1 MSPRAACRLE
11 TLGFSETYDYVPG
24 KAEWLGHGLP
34 VEGPGPDEERVL
46 RYVRDDVVTCG
57 LDEAIGDVR
66 ERVEASPYGFALVVA
81 EGGCLLGR
89 LRRAE
94 LEGDAERR
102 TEEGMEAGPSTVR
115 PTVSAHELGTIRTTA
130 VADPIARALDARPG
144 FGPVFS
150 VTLRAEVG
158 IITRFPD
165 GPHLA
170 SYAGLVPRVERS
182 GGRQWSGRITK
193 AGSPWLRWVLIEAA
207 IHQLRRQDDF
217 GRWARRLAV
226 RKGILKARVAIARAL
241 CDELFDVWPR
251 A

>member
-34 VEGPGPDEERVL
+34 VEGPGPDEERVV

-66 ERVEASPYGFALVVA
+66 GRVEASPCGFALVVS

-102 TEEGMEAGPSTVR
+102 AEGGMEAGPSTVR
-115 PTVSAHELGTIRTTA
+115 PTVSAHELA
-130 VADPIARALDARPG
+130 
-144 FGPVFS
+144 
-150 VTLRAEVG
+150 
-158 IITRFPD
+158 
-165 GPHLA
+165 
-170 SYAGLVPRVERS
+170 
-182 GGRQWSGRITK
+182 Q
-193 AGSPWLRWVLIEAA
+193 
-207 IHQLRRQDDF
+207 
-217 GRWARRLAV
+217 RLAEHDLKFAVVTRADGTLMGVV
-226 RKGILKARVAIARAL
+226 RRS
-241 CDELFDVWPR
+241 ELE